1 VAGLAAAFGSGAMT
15 NSLEEIERSEC
26 IFLIGSNPTENHPL
40 VVTRIYRAKARG
52 AKLIIADPRKI
63 QLSAIADLQVRQI
76 LGTDVA
82 LLNGM
87 MQVILARGWA
97 DQEFI
102 QEKTES
108 FEELKKALENYPP
121 ERVAEITGI
130 PPAEIVSMAQ
140 FYATAKA
147 ATILYAMGI
156 TQHTTGV
163 DNVLSLANLA
173 MLTGHVG
180 KESTGVNPLR
190 GQNNVQGACD
200 MGGLPDFYPGYQSVT
215 AEAVREKF
223 EAAWGV
229 QLSNRAGLTSTEI
242 FPAILAGQIKGLVIM
257 GENPVVSEPDC
268 LNVSKALQSVDF
280 LVVIDIFKTPTAELA
295 EVILPGV
302 SFAEKDGTFTN
313 TERRVQRIRKAFEPQ
328 GGARPEWQVL
338 QDLSQRFGYP
348 MKYHSPLEIMEEVA
362 RLTPIYGGVH
372 YDRLDR
378 GGLCWP
384 CPDAHHPGTKI
395 LHQGMFSRG
404 RGRFHRVD
412 YRPPAEIPDPDYPF
426 FLTTGRVFAQYHTGT
441 MSRSSPTLAKELN
454 ECFLELNPMD
464 AAGLEIK
471 DGQMVS
477 VESRRGI
484 VKSRVRITDRVSQG
498 MVFMPFHFLE
508 SRANVLTNPVF
519 DPVAKIPEYKVCAV
533 RVAKA
538 E

>member
-1 VAGLAAAFGSGAMT
+1 MAGLAAAFGSGAMT

-87 MQVILARGWA
+87 MHVILARGWA

-102 QEKTES
+102 QERTES
-108 FEELKKALENYPP
+108 FEELKKDLENYPP

-130 PPAEIVSMAQ
+130 PPAEIASMAQ

-200 MGGLPDFYPGYQSVT
+200 MGGLPNFYPGYQSVT

-223 EAAWGV
+223 EAAWRV

-268 LNVSKALQSVDF
+268 LNVSKSL
-280 LVVIDIFKTPTAELA
+280 
-295 EVILPGV
+295 
-302 SFAEKDGTFTN
+302 
-313 TERRVQRIRKAFEPQ
+313 
-328 GGARPEWQVL
+328 
-338 QDLSQRFGYP
+338 
-348 MKYHSPLEIMEEVA
+348 
-362 RLTPIYGGVH
+362 
-372 YDRLDR
+372 
-378 GGLCWP
+378 
-384 CPDAHHPGTKI
+384 
-395 LHQGMFSRG
+395 
-404 RGRFHRVD
+404 
-412 YRPPAEIPDPDYPF
+412 
-426 FLTTGRVFAQYHTGT
+426 
-441 MSRSSPTLAKELN
+441 
-454 ECFLELNPMD
+454 
-464 AAGLEIK
+464 
-471 DGQMVS
+471 
-477 VESRRGI
+477 
-484 VKSRVRITDRVSQG
+484 
-498 MVFMPFHFLE
+498 
-508 SRANVLTNPVF
+508 
-519 DPVAKIPEYKVCAV
+519 AV
-533 RVAKA
+533 R
-538 E
+538 